1 MMTLSD
7 LDLLLSE
14 SKNGLASVTET
25 PVLGFCIDSRQ
36 VKPGQVFVAIE
47 GETFDGHDF
56 MPQAVAAGAI
66 GLVCLRKNSALSVQQ
81 WVVLDTVEALGRI
94 ATFHRQSHPC
104 PAIAL
109 TGSNGKTTVKEMI
122 ASILPKPAFATK
134 GNLNNHLGLPL
145 SVLSLDH
152 TYRFAVFELGANHI
166 GEIAYTVAIA
176 NPQVTLIN
184 NIAPAHIAG
193 FGSLEGVAN
202 AKGEI
207 YEGLKE
213 GGTAVINDDDHY
225 AHYWDS
231 ILAGKSTLRFSL
243 SHATDVY
250 ATALTFNAQGCGQFN
265 LHTPHSQAWVELNV
279 PGLHNVRNALAAA
292 ACTTA
297 LNIEI
302 DDIVAGLSHFGGVPG
317 RMTYRNGKNQA
328 LIIDD
333 TYNANLRSTL
343 AAIDVLSQ
351 RQGVRIFVFGDMK
364 ELGDW
369 SQPHH
374 EEVGKTARE
383 KGIDFLLTFGE
394 HSRWTQEAF
403 GHQAKHFENKHELI
417 EYVLPKLDEHT
428 SVLVKGSRS
437 SAMEE
442 VVRYLLVDENT
453 GGVTNALLADTTRL

>member
-1 MMTLSD
+1 MMKLSD
-7 LDLLLSE
+7 LNRLLSE
-14 SKNGLASVTET
+14 SENALASGSET
-25 PVLGFCIDSRQ
+25 PILGFCIDSRQ

-66 GLVCLRKNSALSVQQ
+66 GLICSRKVPALLVPQ

-94 ATFHRQSHPC
+94 ATFHRQSCPC

-122 ASILPKPAFATK
+122 AAILPKPAFATK
-134 GNLNNHLGLPL
+134 GNLNNHLGVPL
-145 SVLSLDH
+145 SVLVLNDSH
-152 TYRFAVFELGANHI
+152 RFAVFELGANHP

-184 NIAPAHIAG
+184 NVASAHIAG
-193 FGSLEGVAN
+193 FGSLDGVAY

-213 GGTAVINDDDHY
+213 DGVAVINDDDHY
-225 AHYWDS
+225 AHFWDP
-231 ILAGKSTLRFSL
+231 ILADKPTLRFSL
-243 SHATDVY
+243 SHTADVY
-250 ATALTFNAQGCGQFN
+250 ATSLTFNAQGCGRFS
-265 LHTPHSQAWVELNV
+265 LHTPHSQAWVELKV
-279 PGLHNVRNALAAA
+279 PGIHNVRNALAAA
-292 ACTTA
+292 ACTFA
-297 LNIEI
+297 LNITL
-302 DDIVAGLSHFGGVPG
+302 DDIIAGLTNFSGVPG
-317 RMTYRNGKNQA
+317 RMTYLNGKNQA

-351 RQGVRIFVFGDMK
+351 RQGLRIFVFGDMK

-369 SQPHH
+369 SQQHH
-374 EEVGKTARE
+374 EEVGKMARE
-383 KGIDFLLTFGE
+383 KGIDLLLTWGE
-394 HSRWTQEAF
+394 HSQWTQQAF
-403 GHQAKHFENKHELI
+403 GDQAKHFQNKNELI
-417 EYVLPKLDEHT
+417 QYILPKLDECT
-428 SVLVKGSRS
+428 TVLVKGSRS

-442 VVRYLLVDENT
+442 VVRPLVDENT
-453 GGVTNALLADTTRL
+453 GGVTNALLADTTHS